1 MEEIDHKFVVV
12 NGLKLHIAE
21 IGSGFSPVV
30 VFLHGFPEIWYSWRY
45 QMIAVAKAGY
55 RAIAPDFRGYGLS
68 DQPTQPEETTFLD
81 LVSDLLALLDAL
93 SISKV
98 FLVGKDFG
106 SAILSRFVLLH
117 GERVSGI
124 ITMGVPFVP
133 PQPAN
138 YSETLPEGFYE
149 PGRAEADF
157 GRLDAKTV
165 VRNVYILFSRSEIP
179 IANEDQEIMDIVQ
192 PSTPL
197 PPWFSEEDLAA
208 YGALYEKSGFRTA
221 LQVPYRYHNS
231 FSLSLT
237 HMLHKVAI
245 KGFYFDVIYDPGEER
260 RLKKVT
266 VLIILKRSMHEQAN
280 IKDPRI
286 HVPVLF
292 IAGEK
297 DYFLKFPGVQDY
309 ISGGLKSLVP
319 NLQMVNLPEGTH
331 FVQEQLPDEVNQ
343 LVLDFLTK
351 NSPS

>member
-1 MEEIDHKFVVV
+1 MEEIEHKYVEV

-45 QMIAVAKAGY
+45 QMIAAAKAGY

-68 DQPTQPEETTFLD
+68 DQPPQPEKTTFLD
-81 LVSDLLALLDAL
+81 LVDDLLALLDAL
-93 SISKV
+93 NISKA
-98 FLVGKDFG
+98 FLIGKDFG
-106 SAILSRFVLLH
+106 SAILSLFVLLH

-133 PQPAN
+133 PQPPK
-138 YSETLPEGFYE
+138 YTEGLPEGFYISRWRE

-179 IANEDQEIMDIVQ
+179 IADENQEIMDIVQ

-208 YGALYEKSGFRTA
+208 YGALFEKSGFQTA
-221 LQVPYRYHNS
+221 LQVPYR
-231 FSLSLT
+231 SLL
-237 HMLHKVAI
+237 
-245 KGFYFDVIYDPGEER
+245 
-260 RLKKVT
+260 
-266 VLIILKRSMHEQAN
+266 EQAN
-280 IKDPRI
+280 VTDLRV
-286 HVPVLF
+286 HVPALF

-319 NLQMVNLPEGTH
+319 NLEMVNLPEGTH
-331 FVQEQLPDEVNQ
+331 FVQEQLPEEVNR
-343 LVLDFLTK
+343 LVLDFLSR
-351 NSPS
+351 NSQS

>member
-1 MEEIDHKFVVV
+1 MEEIDHKFVEV

-68 DQPTQPEETTFLD
+68 DQPTQPEKTTFLD

-93 SISKV
+93 SIY
-98 FLVGKDFG
+98 KDFSESICIIALG
-106 SAILSRFVLLH
+106 FSCWQRLGCAILSRFVLLH

-133 PQPAN
+133 PQPIN
-138 YSETLPEGFYE
+138 YSEKLPEGFYVSRWRE

-157 GRLDAKTV
+157 GRLDAKTI

-221 LQVPYRYHNS
+221 LQVPYR
-231 FSLSLT
+231 
-237 HMLHKVAI
+237 
-245 KGFYFDVIYDPGEER
+245 
-260 RLKKVT
+260 
-266 VLIILKRSMHEQAN
+266 RSMHEQAN
-280 IKDPRI
+280 IKDPRV
-286 HVPVLF
+286 HVPALF

-331 FVQEQLPDEVNQ
+331 FVQEQFPDEVNR

-351 NSPS
+351 NSQS

>member
-1 MEEIDHKFVVV
+1 MEEIDHKFVEV

-45 QMIAVAKAGY
+45 QMIAVGKAGY

-68 DQPTQPEETTFLD
+68 DQPTQPEKTTLLD

-93 SISKV
+93 SISK
-98 FLVGKDFG
+98 
-106 SAILSRFVLLH
+106 
-117 GERVSGI
+117 
-124 ITMGVPFVP
+124 
-133 PQPAN
+133 
-138 YSETLPEGFYE
+138 E

-221 LQVPYRYHNS
+221 LQVTYR
-231 FSLSLT
+231 
-237 HMLHKVAI
+237 
-245 KGFYFDVIYDPGEER
+245 
-260 RLKKVT
+260 
-266 VLIILKRSMHEQAN
+266 RSMHEQAN

-286 HVPVLF
+286 HVPALF
-292 IAGEK
+292 ITGEK

-331 FVQEQLPDEVNQ
+331 FVQEQLPDEVNR

-351 NSPS
+351 NSQS